1 MNLDLKNKEWK
12 EFLIC
17 DEFDVKNSKAYHKT
31 NLKETVR
38 NGISYVTRTNLNN
51 GVESIVKKQDFKIN
65 KPNTIAFG
73 AENATFFY
81 QPNEYITGNKMYF
94 IQNQRINRHS
104 GLFLQLAIN
113 KSIENCGFGYGKGLT
128 GTRVQKRYISLP
140 VNEKGEPDFEFMEA
154 FMKQKEQEKFQEYNE
169 YISIRIKDLKDFKT
183 VEPIE
188 EKKWAEFFLKDIFK
202 EIQRGKR
209 LKKADHQKGK
219 MPYVS
224 STGSNNGVD
233 GYVGNKEKVRIFS
246 NCLTIAN
253 SGSVGACFYQ
263 PFKFVASDHVTKL
276 KNDNFNEYTYKFIS
290 SLVSRLGIKYS
301 FNREMN
307 DTRIKKEKILLPV
320 NDQNQPDYDYMENY
334 MKQLEYKKLNEYLRK
349 KEKLNAN
356 ATATHIAKP
365 LKPAAR
371 AKACQ

>member
-104 GLFLQLAIN
+104 GLFLQLALN

-154 FMKQKEQEKFQEYNE
+154 FMKQKEQEKYQEYNN
-169 YISIRIKDLKDFKT
+169 YIIKRIKALKDFKT

-188 EKKWAEFFLKDIFK
+188 EKEFLEFEIEKLFEVKSGKRLTKADMKKGNKPFIGATDSNNGITAFVSNTNTSEDSNVLGVNYNGSVVENFYHPYKAIFSDDVKRLSFK
-202 EIQRGKR
+202 EIEDNKHLFLFVKTQI
-209 LKKADHQKGK
+209 LKQKAK
-219 MPYVS
+219 
-224 STGSNNGVD
+224 
-233 GYVGNKEKVRIFS
+233 
-246 NCLTIAN
+246 
-253 SGSVGACFYQ
+253 YQ
-263 PFKFVASDHVTKL
+263 
-276 KNDNFNEYTYKFIS
+276 YGYKFNGT
-290 SLVSRLGIKYS
+290 RM
-301 FNREMN
+301 NRQ
-307 DTRIKKEKILLPV
+307 KIMLPV
-320 NDQNQPDYDYMENY
+320 NDQNEPDYDYMENY

-356 ATATHIAKP
+356 A
-365 LKPAAR
+365 
-371 AKACQ
+371 